1 MPFRFLPRKV
11 ATFLASR
18 GKTRIERHQ
27 IFVYLL
33 HAATVII
40 MIGTQLVGWS
50 GSQEPLPKLLSA
62 LHLGTCLTML
72 LLWAYR
78 KLSIPVALSLVSLV
92 AQAIIVA
99 RLFYFVHTR
108 PEQFMQFIL
117 LNQITSLLA
126 VVFLVMCFVR
136 YTPFIVSLI
145 SLTAYGSIVVH
156 LKEPGLWQLFNFFFG
171 AQFFLCVL
179 GELLYRNVRFVQA
192 ENTDLHHRKAALM
205 HAVRL
210 NEQEIEAYL
219 RMSSNS
225 SPTSEDTDHLF
236 TMLKPSSQR
245 NIINAVRLHLRN
257 HLTDDCNLAE
267 LFPVL
272 SKSEVL
278 VCNLILQGKKRSE
291 ISRLLNKSEKNID
304 VVRTHVRKKLNVPE
318 EQELGTYLTELLAD
332 KWLQPMKS

>member
-1 MPFRFLPRKV
+1 MPFHFLPRKV

-40 MIGTQLVGWS
+40 MIGSQLVGWG

-78 KLSIPVALSLVSLV
+78 KLSIPVALSFVSLV
-92 AQAIIVA
+92 AQAIIAA

-108 PEQFMQFIL
+108 PEQFTQFIL

-145 SLTAYGSIVVH
+145 SLTTYGCIVAH
-156 LKEPGLWQLFNFFFG
+156 LKEPGLWQLFKFFFG

-192 ENTDLHHRKAALM
+192 ENTDLHHREAALM

-210 NEQEIEAYL
+210 NE
-219 RMSSNS
+219 
-225 SPTSEDTDHLF
+225 DTDQFF
-236 TMLKPSSQR
+236 TMLKSSSQR

-291 ISRLLNKSEKNID
+291 ISRLLNKTEKNID
-304 VVRTHVRKKLNVPE
+304 VVRTHVRKKLNVPG

-332 KWLQPMKS
+332 KRL

>member
-1 MPFRFLPRKV
+1 
-11 ATFLASR
+11 
-18 GKTRIERHQ
+18 
-27 IFVYLL
+27 
-33 HAATVII
+33 
-40 MIGTQLVGWS
+40 
-50 GSQEPLPKLLSA
+50 
-62 LHLGTCLTML
+62 
-72 LLWAYR
+72 
-78 KLSIPVALSLVSLV
+78 
-92 AQAIIVA
+92 
-99 RLFYFVHTR
+99 
-108 PEQFMQFIL
+108 
-117 LNQITSLLA
+117 
-126 VVFLVMCFVR
+126 
-136 YTPFIVSLI
+136 
-145 SLTAYGSIVVH
+145 
-156 LKEPGLWQLFNFFFG
+156 
-171 AQFFLCVL
+171 
-179 GELLYRNVRFVQA
+179 
-192 ENTDLHHRKAALM
+192 M

-236 TMLKPSSQR
+236 AMLKPSSQR

-291 ISRLLNKSEKNID
+291 ISRLLNKSGKNID